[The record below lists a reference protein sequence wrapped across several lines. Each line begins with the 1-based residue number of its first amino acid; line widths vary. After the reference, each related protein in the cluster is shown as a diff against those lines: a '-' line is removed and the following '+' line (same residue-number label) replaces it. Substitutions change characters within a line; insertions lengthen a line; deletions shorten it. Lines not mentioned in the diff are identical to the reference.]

1 MKYDVIRYS
10 DDQKVGDVELTEEQ
24 FGLYEGIAQQPQ
36 GIIRLGDQVAIKND
50 LYELDEEYQDLGPD
64 VTIYLS

>member
-1 MKYDVIRYS
+1 MKYDVIRCS
-10 DDQKVGDVELTEEQ
+10 DNEKVGEVELTDEQ
-24 FGLYEGIAQQPQ
+24 FRLYEGIAQQPQ

-64 VTIYLS
+64 VTVYLS